1 VATPG
6 PKIPQRGEGEGD
18 VGAAVLALGSL
29 SSTFGDDVALQLTV
43 ELQWQ
48 WWRGEMTWRGSVIE
62 SVVVVDY
69 GGDVVA
75 GVSTWW

>member
-1 VATPG
+1 MATPG
-6 PKIPQRGEGEGD
+6 PQRGEGEGD

-48 WWRGEMTWRGSVIE
+48 WWRGEMMWRGSIVI
-62 SVVVVDY
+62 VDY

>member
-1 VATPG
+1 MATPG

-48 WWRGEMTWRGSVIE
+48 WWRGEMMWRGSVVE
-62 SVVVVDY
+62 LVVVVDY

-75 GVSTWW
+75 RVSTWW

>member
-1 VATPG
+1 MATPG

-18 VGAAVLALGSL
+18 VGVAVLALGSL

-48 WWRGEMTWRGSVIE
+48 WWAVAW
-62 SVVVVDY
+62 
-69 GGDVVA
+69 GDDME
-75 GVSTWW
+75 G